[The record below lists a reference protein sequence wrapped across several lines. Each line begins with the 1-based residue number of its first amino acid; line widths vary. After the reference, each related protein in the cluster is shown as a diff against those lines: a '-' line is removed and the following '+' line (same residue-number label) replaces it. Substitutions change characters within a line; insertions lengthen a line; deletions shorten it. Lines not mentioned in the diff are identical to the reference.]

1 MKHTIYVAGPMRGKN
16 ENNAEAFARA
26 EARLRRRG
34 FTVINPLNIGRSI
47 APDEVI
53 ASDAD
58 LLKTVMRIE
67 RMLIRHC
74 DAIYL
79 LEGWEESQGSKAEL
93 VTAIGFDC
101 MIFLESEDIEVRL
114 EKEHKNGRKPWDS
127 DDAETPGAEVH
138 S

>member
-34 FTVINPLNIGRSI
+34 FTVINPLNVGRSI

-79 LEGWEESQGSKAEL
+79 LEGWEESQGAKAEL

-127 DDAETPGAEVH
+127 DGAETPGAEVH

>member
-1 MKHTIYVAGPMRGKN
+1 MASIYIAGPMRGKK

-34 FTVINPLNIGRSI
+34 FTVINPLNVGRGI
-47 APDEVI
+47 APDEVV

-58 LLKTVMRIE
+58 LLKTVMKIE

-79 LEGWEESQGSKAEL
+79 LEGWEESVGAKAEL

-101 MIFLESEDIEVRL
+101 MILLESKDVEARQEANER
-114 EKEHKNGRKPWDS
+114 
-127 DDAETPGAEVH
+127 VH
-138 S
+138 I

>member
-26 EARLRRRG
+26 EARLRRRC

-79 LEGWEESQGSKAEL
+79 LEGWEESVGAKAEL

-101 MIFLESEDIEVRL
+101 MIFLESEDVEVRL
-114 EKEHKNGRKPWDS
+114 EKEHKNGKPWDS
-127 DDAETPGAEVH
+127 DGAETPGAEVH

>member
-1 MKHTIYVAGPMRGKN
+1 MKHTIYIAGPMRGKK
-16 ENNAEAFARA
+16 ENNAEVFARA

-47 APDEVI
+47 APDEFI

-79 LEGWEESQGSKAEL
+79 LEGWKESEGAKAEL

-101 MIFLESEDIEVRL
+101 MIFLESEDVEARL
-114 EKEHKNGRKPWDS
+114 EKEYKNGKKPWDP
-127 DDAETPGAEVH
+127 DGAETPGAEVH